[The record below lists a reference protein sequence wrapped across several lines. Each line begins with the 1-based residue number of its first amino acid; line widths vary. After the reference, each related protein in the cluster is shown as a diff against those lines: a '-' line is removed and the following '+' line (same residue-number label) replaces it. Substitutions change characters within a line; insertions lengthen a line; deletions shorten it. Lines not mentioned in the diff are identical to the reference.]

1 MTNFAVVERRHL
13 AALLRRVGPDAPTL
27 CEGWVTRDL
36 AVHLIER
43 DSRPDLIAGT
53 ALPKIP
59 VLSKRAQD
67 ADAQLRGQDWAELVS
82 KVEKPAVYSPARLG
96 PLDKRMNTAE
106 FFVHHEDVRRAQ
118 ETWHRRQLLQ
128 EEERDLWAALKLMGK
143 PLLRPEQDSVLL
155 VANGYGSVTGG
166 KAKTSTVRIVRGTP
180 SELLLWAFGRRE
192 QAEVAITDE

>member
-13 AALLRRVGPDAPTL
+13 AALLRRVGPEAPTL

-53 ALPKIP
+53 VLPRIP
-59 VLSKRAQD
+59 VLTKRAQE

-82 KVEKPAVYSPARLG
+82 KVEKPAIYSPARLG
-96 PLDKRMNTAE
+96 ALDKRMNTAE

-143 PLLRPEQDSVLL
+143 PLLRSEQDSVVL

>member
-13 AALLRRVGPDAPTL
+13 AALLRRVGPEAPTL
-27 CEGWVTRDL
+27 CEGWLTRDL

-53 ALPKIP
+53 VLPKIP
-59 VLSKRAQD
+59 VLTKRAQE
-67 ADAQLRGQDWAELVS
+67 ADAQLRGQDWAELVA

-118 ETWHRRQLLQ
+118 ESWHRRQLLQ
-128 EEERDLWAALKLMGK
+128 EEERALWAALKLMGK

-155 VANGYGSVTGG
+155 VANGYGSVSGG
-166 KAKTSTVRIVRGTP
+166 KAKTSTVRLVRGTP

-192 QAEVAITDE
+192 HAEVAITDE

>member
-53 ALPKIP
+53 VLPKIP
-59 VLSKRAQD
+59 VLSKRAQE
-67 ADAQLRGQDWAELVS
+67 ADAQLRRQDWGELVS
-82 KVEKPAVYSPARLG
+82 KVEKPALYSPARLG

-143 PLLRPEQDSVLL
+143 ALLRPEQDSVLL

-166 KAKTSTVRIVRGTP
+166 RAKTTTVRIVRGTP

>member
-53 ALPKIP
+53 VLPKIP
-59 VLSKRAQD
+59 VLSKRAQE
-67 ADAQLRGQDWAELVS
+67 ADAQLRRQDWAELVS
-82 KVEKPAVYSPARLG
+82 KVEKPALYSPARLG

-143 PLLRPEQDSVLL
+143 ALLRPEQDSVLL

-166 KAKTSTVRIVRGTP
+166 KAKTTTVRIVRGTP

>member
-59 VLSKRAQD
+59 VLTKRAQE

-128 EEERDLWAALKLMGK
+128 EEELDLWAALKLMGK
-143 PLLRPEQDSVLL
+143 PLLRPEQDSILL

>member
-53 ALPKIP
+53 VLSKIP
-59 VLSKRAQD
+59 VLSKRAQE
-67 ADAQLRGQDWAELVS
+67 ADAQLRRQDWGELVS
-82 KVEKPAVYSPARLG
+82 KVEKPALYSPARLG

-143 PLLRPEQDSVLL
+143 ALLRPEQDSVLL

-166 KAKTSTVRIVRGTP
+166 KAKTTTVRIVRGTP

>member
-13 AALLRRVGPDAPTL
+13 AALLRRVGPEAPTL
-27 CEGWVTRDL
+27 CEGWLTRDL

-53 ALPKIP
+53 VLPKIP
-59 VLSKRAQD
+59 VLTKRAQE
-67 ADAQLRGQDWAELVS
+67 ADAQLRGQYWAELVA

-118 ETWHRRQLLQ
+118 ESWHRRQLLQ

-166 KAKTSTVRIVRGTP
+166 KAKNSTVRIVRGTP

-192 QAEVAITDE
+192 QAEVAITAE

>member
-27 CEGWVTRDL
+27 CEGWATRDL

-43 DSRPDLIAGT
+43 DSRPDVVAGT
-53 ALPKIP
+53 VLPKVP
-59 VLSKRAQD
+59 FLTKRARS
-67 ADAQLRGQDWAELVS
+67 ADAQLRAQDWSDLVA
-82 KVEKPAVYSPARLG
+82 KVEKPAAYSPARLS

-128 EEERDLWAALKLMGK
+128 EEESDLWAALKLMGK
-143 PLLRPEQDSVLL
+143 PLLRSQEDSVLL

-166 KAKTSTVRIVRGTP
+166 KAKSSTVRIVRGTP
-180 SELLLWAFGRRE
+180 SELLLWAYGRRE
-192 QAEVAITDE
+192 QAEVAITEE

>member
-53 ALPKIP
+53 VLPKIP
-59 VLSKRAQD
+59 VLSKRAQE
-67 ADAQLRGQDWAELVS
+67 ADAQLRRQDWGELVS
-82 KVEKPAVYSPARLG
+82 MVEKPALYSPARLG

-143 PLLRPEQDSVLL
+143 ALLRPEQDSVLL

-166 KAKTSTVRIVRGTP
+166 KAKTTTVRIVRGTP

>member
-53 ALPKIP
+53 VLPKIP
-59 VLSKRAQD
+59 VLSKRAQE

-82 KVEKPAVYSPARLG
+82 KVEKPAIYSPARLG

-143 PLLRPEQDSVLL
+143 ALLRPEQDSVLL

-166 KAKTSTVRIVRGTP
+166 KAKTTTVRIVRGTP

>member
-53 ALPKIP
+53 VLPKIP
-59 VLSKRAQD
+59 VLSKRAQE

-82 KVEKPAVYSPARLG
+82 KVEKPALYSPARLG

-143 PLLRPEQDSVLL
+143 ALLRPEQDSVLL
-155 VANGYGSVTGG
+155 GANGYGSVTGG

>member
-53 ALPKIP
+53 VLPKIP
-59 VLSKRAQD
+59 VLSKRAQE
-67 ADAQLRGQDWAELVS
+67 ADAQLRRQDWGELVS
-82 KVEKPAVYSPARLG
+82 KVEKPALYSPARLG

-128 EEERDLWAALKLMGK
+128 EEERDLWSALKLMGK
-143 PLLRPEQDSVLL
+143 ALLRPEQDSVLL

-166 KAKTSTVRIVRGTP
+166 KAKTTTVRIVRGTP

-192 QAEVAITDE
+192 QAEVAITVE

>member
-53 ALPKIP
+53 VLPKIP
-59 VLSKRAQD
+59 VLSKRAQE
-67 ADAQLRGQDWAELVS
+67 ADAQLRRQDWGELVS
-82 KVEKPAVYSPARLG
+82 MVEKPALYSPARLG

-143 PLLRPEQDSVLL
+143 ALLRPEQDSVLL

>member
-13 AALLRRVGPDAPTL
+13 TALLRRVGPDAPTL

-53 ALPKIP
+53 VLPKIP
-59 VLSKRAQD
+59 VLSKRAQE

-82 KVEKPAVYSPARLG
+82 KVEKPALYSPARLG

-143 PLLRPEQDSVLL
+143 ALLRPEQDSVLL

-166 KAKTSTVRIVRGTP
+166 KAKTTTVRIVRGTP

>member
-1 MTNFAVVERRHL
+1 MTTFAVVERRHL

-53 ALPKIP
+53 VLPKIP
-59 VLSKRAQD
+59 VLSKRAQE
-67 ADAQLRGQDWAELVS
+67 ADAQLRRQDWGELVS
-82 KVEKPAVYSPARLG
+82 KVEKPALYSPARLG

-143 PLLRPEQDSVLL
+143 ALLRPEQDSVLL

-166 KAKTSTVRIVRGTP
+166 KAKTTTVRIVRGTP

>member
-53 ALPKIP
+53 VLPKIP
-59 VLSKRAQD
+59 VLSKRAQE
-67 ADAQLRGQDWAELVS
+67 ADAQLRRQDWGELVS
-82 KVEKPAVYSPARLG
+82 KVEKPALYSPARLG

-143 PLLRPEQDSVLL
+143 ALLRPEQDSVLL

-166 KAKTSTVRIVRGTP
+166 RAKTTTVRIVRGTP

-192 QAEVAITDE
+192 QAEVAITVE

>member
-53 ALPKIP
+53 VLPKIP
-59 VLSKRAQD
+59 VLSKRAQE
-67 ADAQLRGQDWAELVS
+67 ADAQLRRQDWGELVS
-82 KVEKPAVYSPARLG
+82 KVEKPALYSPARLG

-143 PLLRPEQDSVLL
+143 ALLRPEQDSVLL

-166 KAKTSTVRIVRGTP
+166 KAKTSAVRIVRGTP

>member
-59 VLSKRAQD
+59 VLTKRAQE

-143 PLLRPEQDSVLL
+143 PLLRPEQDSILL

>member
-1 MTNFAVVERRHL
+1 VTNFAVVERRHL

-53 ALPKIP
+53 VLPKIP
-59 VLSKRAQD
+59 VLSKRAQE
-67 ADAQLRGQDWAELVS
+67 ADAQLRRQDWGELVS
-82 KVEKPAVYSPARLG
+82 KVEKPALYSPARLG

-143 PLLRPEQDSVLL
+143 ALLRPEQDSVLL

-166 KAKTSTVRIVRGTP
+166 KAKTTTVRIVRGTP

>member
-13 AALLRRVGPDAPTL
+13 AALLRRVGPEAPTL

-53 ALPKIP
+53 VLPRIP
-59 VLSKRAQD
+59 VLTKRAQE

-82 KVEKPAVYSPARLG
+82 KVEKPAIYSPARLG
-96 PLDKRMNTAE
+96 ALDKRMNTAE

-128 EEERDLWAALKLMGK
+128 EEERDLWSALKLMGK
-143 PLLRPEQDSVLL
+143 PLLRSEQDSVVL

>member
-43 DSRPDLIAGT
+43 DSRPDLIAG
-53 ALPKIP
+53 AVLPKIP
-59 VLSKRAQD
+59 VLSKRAQE

-82 KVEKPAVYSPARLG
+82 KVEKPALYSPARLG

-143 PLLRPEQDSVLL
+143 ALLRPEQDSVLL

-166 KAKTSTVRIVRGTP
+166 KAKTSAVRIVRGTP